1 MTNLPSNDHLWRVQP
16 NLHPSLEQNLFFIH
30 SEKHGLLKTLENRY
44 LCRSTFRIPAVK
56 LFIAQ
61 AFLETL
67 NMQRATLLQ
76 ITVEHEDESS

>member
-1 MTNLPSNDHLWRVQP
+1 MTNLTSNDLFWRVQP
-16 NLHPSLEQNLFFIH
+16 NLHHSLEQNLFSFTP
-30 SEKHGLLKTLENRY
+30 EKHDLLNMLENRY